1 MSGFLF
7 VSKQKRFFDIYK
19 QKNRNSMSV
28 DKKFKKLDDISH
40 VILRPGMYIGSIKPH
55 TASKWV
61 VEEGKMTQREI
72 TYNPGFLKIFDE
84 IVTNSVDE
92 SKREGSK
99 LNIIKVDLD
108 RETNK
113 VTIWDNGGIPVLK
126 NTEHD
131 EWIPEMVFS
140 NLKAGSNF
148 DDTEER
154 SWAGTNG
161 VGSTLTNIYSKEFK
175 ISTCDG
181 KNHFTQTFTN
191 NMRERTQPVVKKAK
205 SNHTEISYITD
216 LEKFGLTDIDDDHY
230 KMIEKRIYDIAA
242 CNTGLKIYFNGNLI
256 NINSFEDYIKLYT
269 EEYFYE
275 FKKDKTWSLG
285 IALSQN
291 GFQQVSFANT
301 TETYDGGTHVDYVMN
316 QIIVS
321 LREFFLKKHK
331 VDIKPSE
338 LKQHMF
344 LFLDATVINPSFSSQ
359 TKEKLITEVKEFGTT
374 FEVSNKL
381 IQSILKSEI
390 VNSILDWIQQKKNA
404 EDSKLQRDLNKK
416 LTKIKVEKLIDAKGK
431 DRWKYSIGL
440 FEGDSAISAFRKY
453 RTPETMGAF
462 ALKGK
467 FVNVSEITNQKL
479 VQNDEAV
486 NLMAS
491 IGLKLGQ
498 EIDVRNLRYGR
509 VLIFTDA
516 DMDGNAISALLI
528 NFFYKYWPDM
538 FERKMI
544 YKVETPIVV
553 AIPKAK
559 SKKKVL
565 FYTQGEYNTW
575 AEQNDLKQFEIK
587 YKKGLAALVDDEYD
601 DIINRP
607 RLTLITKDEA
617 SKGSLETWFGKSA
630 DLRKNELLK

>member
-1 MSGFLF
+1 
-7 VSKQKRFFDIYK
+7 
-19 QKNRNSMSV
+19 MSV

-55 TASKWV
+55 TANKWIV
-61 VEEGKMTQREI
+61 DEGKMTQREI

-108 RETNK
+108 RKTNK
-113 VTIWDNGGIPVLK
+113 VTICDNGGIPVVK

-181 KNHFTQTFTN
+181 KNSFKQTFSN
-191 NMRERTQPVVKKAK
+191 NMRERTQPIIKKAK
-205 SNHTEISYITD
+205 ANHTEISYITD
-216 LEKFGLTDIDDDHY
+216 LEKFGLTEIDDDHY

-242 CNTGLKIYFNGNLI
+242 CNTGLKIYFNGDLI

-269 EEYFYE
+269 QEYFHE
-275 FKKDKTWSLG
+275 FKKDKTWSLA

-374 FEVSNKL
+374 FEVSPKL

-390 VNSILDWIQQKKNA
+390 VNSILDWIQQTKNA

-498 EIDVRNLRYGR
+498 PIDVKNIRYGR

-559 SKKKVL
+559 AKKKVL
-565 FYTQGEYNTW
+565 FYTQNEYNTW